1 MKANVDTDLCAGTG
15 RCEELCPQVFQVKDD
30 VATMQVDTVPEDVED
45 ACRQAMEE
53 CPTGA
58 ISIEE

>member
-1 MKANVDTDLCAGTG
+1 MKAKVDKNVCAGTG
-15 RCEELCPQVFQVKDD
+15 HCEALCPKVFKVQDGVSA
-30 VATMQVDTVPEDVED
+30 VQVDVVPDNAEE

-58 ISIEE
+58 ISLDD